1 MATLFLIVLCA
12 GLASQWL
19 AWQLKLPAIVI
30 LIGMGLILGPITGVI
45 APSDSPEAFNAM
57 IGLGVAIIL
66 FEGGMDLKLRELRH
80 TRSGVGRLVFVGAPL
95 AWGLGAVAAHYVAG
109 LSWPVAIVL
118 AAILVVTGPTV
129 ILPLLRQAR
138 LNRDTASLFKWEG
151 IVNDPLGVLLAVISF
166 QYFTSG
172 QAMTLTE
179 SLQDLG
185 LSLLVGLVVG
195 GGGGWLTGW
204 LYRRGAVPMHLKAP
218 ILMVFVLVAYW
229 LSNLVQHEA
238 GLLSVTVMGM
248 VIGNMSIVERQA
260 LQTFKENLTVVLLS
274 ILFIVIPAQL
284 GPQHLAQIDWRAIL
298 FVLALL
304 LWVRPLSVMTAMLGS
319 PVPRE
324 TRWML
329 AWIAPRGIVAA
340 ATASLFGPA
349 LVEAGYPDAERLLPI
364 VFLVIMTTVLVHGL
378 TLGPL
383 AKRLKLS
390 AGEPNGLLIV
400 GGSPFSTALA
410 MALRRLEVEVKIAD
424 GAWTHLK
431 EARMAGVP
439 VHYGE
444 VLSEETE
451 HTLNAKNLNHLLAAT
466 ENDFYNALVCKGAG
480 RQFGHH
486 RTFQTSA
493 HSAAD
498 QEFKRLS
505 IDMRGYFAFSPEAN
519 FTLLNRRIAEG
530 WAIQY
535 TKVSEQHRWTTMKER
550 LDASAADWL
559 LLGGITPKGEF
570 RLYSQEH
577 RFKVEPDWTAIYFAP
592 PTARVRRANADDEAV
607 TTPMP
612 DSDSDSDSESGSVA
626 APASAPAPLPQQ
638 QPSPSEILGQ

>member
-1 MATLFLIVLCA
+1 
-12 GLASQWL
+12 
-19 AWQLKLPAIVI
+19 LPAIVI
-30 LIGMGLILGPITGVI
+30 LIGMGLLLGPITGVI
-45 APSDSPEAFNAM
+45 TPSHSPEALNAM

-66 FEGGMDLKLRELRH
+66 FEGGMDLKLGELRH
-80 TRSGVGRLVFVGAPL
+80 SGSRVGRMVFIGAPL

-138 LNRDTASLFKWEG
+138 LNKETAWLFKWEG

-166 QYFTSG
+166 QYFTSSR
-172 QAMTLTE
+172 ATTLTA

-185 LSLLVGLVVG
+185 LSMLVGLVMG

-204 LYRRGAVPMHLKAP
+204 LYRRGAVPVHLKAP
-218 ILMVFVLVAYW
+218 ILMVLVLLIYW
-229 LSNLVQHEA
+229 ASNLMQHEA
-238 GLLSVTVMGM
+238 GLLAVTLMGM

-284 GPQHLAQIDWRAIL
+284 GVQHLAQIDWRAIL
-298 FVLALL
+298 FVLVLL
-304 LWVRPLSVMTAMLGS
+304 FLVRPLAVMTAMLGS
-319 PVPRE
+319 SVPRE
-324 TRWML
+324 TRWLL

-340 ATASLFGPA
+340 ATASIFGPQ

-378 TLGPL
+378 TLRPL
-383 AKRLKLS
+383 ARRLKLS

-400 GGSPFSTALA
+400 GGSPFSVALA
-410 MALRRLEVEVKIAD
+410 IALRRLGLEVKIAD
-424 GAWTHLK
+424 GAWDHLK

-439 VHYGE
+439 VFYGE
-444 VLSEETE
+444 VLSEETA
-451 HTLNAKNLNHLLAAT
+451 HTLDAKSLNHLLAAT

-480 RQFGHH
+480 RLFGHH
-486 RTFQTSA
+486 RTFQLSA
-493 HSAAD
+493 HSASD

-505 IDMRGYFAFSPEAN
+505 IDMRGYFAFDAQAN

-530 WAIQY
+530 WAIQQ
-535 TKVSEQHRWTTMKER
+535 TKVSEQHRWAAMKER
-550 LDASAADWL
+550 LDATDPEWMF
-559 LLGGITPKGEF
+559 LGGVTPKGEF
-570 RLYSQEH
+570 RLYSQEN
-577 RFKVEPDWTAIYFAP
+577 RFKVEPDWTALYFAP
-592 PTARVRRANADDEAV
+592 PTVRTRHAEGENSAN
-607 TTPMP
+607 
-612 DSDSDSDSESGSVA
+612 
-626 APASAPAPLPQQ
+626 SAPVALPAA
-638 QPSPSEILGQ
+638 EVLAK